1 MKERGKRTME
11 KETHARFRADMATV
25 GYIVREYRGQYTGP
39 VAVVDREELQDVLQS
54 TAVKVRWDDFIGRTD
69 VVVYPA

>member
-1 MKERGKRTME
+1 
-11 KETHARFRADMATV
+11 MATV